1 MCGITGAIEFKRSQ
15 NLDFKEGSDLHN
27 YIRRR
32 GPDYYGVEKT
42 DYADW
47 TVTLAH
53 SRLAIIDLSAV
64 SNQPMMSDDERYS
77 LTYNGEIYNYQ
88 EIRDELI
95 SNGFAFRTKGDTEVL
110 LKAWECWG
118 EACLNKLNGMFV
130 FGLFD
135 KIKGE
140 FYLVRDRFGVKPLI
154 YTFFDGQLLF
164 SSSIASVAKQINQD
178 IDLEY
183 CSSGIRF
190 GFFEGYEDRTPFKNV
205 KYLLPGSLMK
215 CKLEGK
221 LNIETKI
228 WYSLEEQVAKKRKE
242 LELLSPSELIL
253 QGKTLL
259 ENSTKIRLRSDVPLA
274 ISLSGGVDS
283 SSIAAI
289 TSKEVDHLM
298 AFSYGA
304 PDHPKS
310 EGPIINKFAK
320 DKNIN
325 VEYVHHS
332 YTAHEMGNI
341 YDQTMQAQESPFLGL
356 SIIAQHEVYKQVKER
371 NIKVLLGGQGG
382 DEIFAGY
389 RKFFVVALRK
399 AIEKKEILPGLQY
412 FHSLAL
418 MLVFEAK
425 QIKTYWNEKNRYLK
439 TTGKET
445 SFLDCLPEMSLNL
458 FENSSLS
465 NRQISDIQKYSI
477 PSLLRYEDRNSMY
490 FSIESRLPFMDYR
503 LVEFALAL
511 PDLLKIKNGYG
522 KWILREMMKKD
533 VPGYILKNRLKRGF
547 DVTQNWVNDGVGE
560 RIKSNILENKSKAKD
575 FVSDFSRLENSLTIE
590 NLNNGNVLNE
600 AIMLDFLIDP
610 IKKPTLH
617 S

>member
-15 NLDFKEGSDLHN
+15 NLNFEEGSDLHN

-42 DYADW
+42 EYENW
-47 TVTLAH
+47 SVTLAH
-53 SRLAIIDLSAV
+53 SRLAIIDLSGA
-64 SNQPMMSDDERYS
+64 SNQPMISDDERY
-77 LTYNGEIYNYQ
+77 TITFNGEIYNYQ
-88 EIRDELI
+88 EIREELLT
-95 SNGFAFRTKGDTEVL
+95 NGFRFRTTGDTEVL
-110 LKAWECWG
+110 LRSWECWG

-130 FGLFD
+130 FGIFD

-164 SSSIASVAKQINQD
+164 SSSIASVAKQINPE

-215 CKLEGK
+215 CRLDGELK
-221 LNIETKI
+221 IETKT

-242 LELLSPSELIL
+242 LESLSSDELIS
-253 QGKTLL
+253 QGKALL

-289 TSKEVDHLM
+289 TSKEIDHLM

-325 VEYVHHS
+325 VEYIHHS
-332 YTAHEMGNI
+332 YTAQEMGNI
-341 YDQTMQAQESPFLGL
+341 YDQTMEAQESPFLGL

-389 RKFFVVALRK
+389 RKFFVVALKK

-418 MLVFEAK
+418 MLIFETK

-439 TTGKET
+439 TTGKDT
-445 SFLDCLPEMSLNL
+445 SFLDCLPDISLNL
-458 FENSSLS
+458 FENTSLS

-511 PDLLKIKNGYG
+511 PDLLKIKHGYG

-560 RIKSNILENKSKAKD
+560 RIQTNILENKNKVKD
-575 FVSDFSRLENSLTIE
+575 FVSNISRLEDALTIR
-590 NLNNGNVLNE
+590 NLNNSNILNE

-610 IKKPTLH
+610 IKKPTLQ
-617 S
+617 

>member
-32 GPDYYGVEKT
+32 GPDYYAVEKT
-42 DYADW
+42 EYADW
-47 TVTLAH
+47 SVTLAH
-53 SRLAIIDLSAV
+53 SRLAIIDLSGA
-64 SNQPMMSDDERYS
+64 SNQPMISEDERY
-77 LTYNGEIYNYQ
+77 TITFNGEIYNYQ
-88 EIRDELI
+88 EIREELI
-95 SNGFAFRTKGDTEVL
+95 ANGFTFRTKGDTEVL
-110 LKAWECWG
+110 LRAWECWG
-118 EACLNKLNGMFV
+118 EACLHKLNGMFV
-130 FGLFD
+130 FGMFD

-215 CKLEGK
+215 CKLEGELK
-221 LNIETKI
+221 IETKT

-242 LELLSPSELIL
+242 LESLSSDELIS
-253 QGKTLL
+253 QGKALL

-289 TSKEVDHLM
+289 TAKEVDHLM

-310 EGPIINKFAK
+310 EGPVINKFAK

-325 VEYVHHS
+325 VEYIHHS
-332 YTAHEMGNI
+332 YTAQEMGNI
-341 YDQTMQAQESPFLGL
+341 YDQTMEAQESPFLGL

-389 RKFFVVALRK
+389 RKFFVVALKK

-418 MLVFEAK
+418 MLLFETK

-439 TTGKET
+439 TTGKDT
-445 SFLDCLPEMSLNL
+445 AFLDCLPDISLNL
-458 FENSSLS
+458 FENTSLS
-465 NRQISDIQKYSI
+465 DRQISDIQKYSI

-511 PDLLKIKNGYG
+511 PDLLKIKHGYG
-522 KWILREMMKKD
+522 KWILREIMKKD

-560 RIKSNILENKSKAKD
+560 RIKSNILERKDKVKD
-575 FVSDFSRLENSLTIE
+575 FVSDFNQLENSLSIK
-590 NLNNGNVLNE
+590 NLNNSNILNE

-610 IKKPTLH
+610 IKKPTLQ
-617 S
+617 

>member
-15 NLDFKEGSDLHN
+15 NLNFEEGSDLHN

-42 DYADW
+42 EYEGW
-47 TVTLAH
+47 SVTLAH
-53 SRLAIIDLSAV
+53 SRLAIIDLSGA
-64 SNQPMMSDDERYS
+64 SHQPMISHDDRY
-77 LTYNGEIYNYQ
+77 TITFNGEIYNYQ
-88 EIRDELI
+88 EIRKELI
-95 SNGFAFRTKGDTEVL
+95 SNGFIFRTTGDTEVL
-110 LKAWECWG
+110 LRAWECWG
-118 EACLNKLNGMFV
+118 EGCLDKLNGMFV

-164 SSSIASVAKQINQD
+164 SSSIASVAKQINQE

-190 GFFEGYEDRTPFKNV
+190 GFFEGYEDRTPFKSV

-215 CKLEGK
+215 CTLDGELK
-221 LNIETKI
+221 IETKS

-242 LELLSPSELIL
+242 LESLSSDELIS
-253 QGKTLL
+253 QGKALL
-259 ENSTKIRLRSDVPLA
+259 ESSTKIRLRSDVPLA

-289 TSKEVDHLM
+289 TAKEVDHLM

-325 VEYVHHS
+325 VEYIHHS
-332 YTAHEMGNI
+332 YTSDEMGNI
-341 YDQTMQAQESPFLGL
+341 YDQTMEAQESPFLGL
-356 SIIAQHEVYKQVKER
+356 SIIAQHEVYKQVKAR

-399 AIEKKEILPGLQY
+399 AIENKEVLPGLQY

-439 TTGKET
+439 TTGKDT
-445 SFLDCLPEMSLNL
+445 SFLDCLPEISLNL

-465 NRQISDIQKYSI
+465 DRQISDIQKYSI

-511 PDLLKIKNGYG
+511 PDLFKIKNGYG
-522 KWILREMMKKD
+522 KWLLREIMKKD

-575 FVSDFSRLENSLTIE
+575 FVSNLSRLENSLTID
-590 NLNNGNVLNE
+590 NLNNSNVLNE
-600 AIMLDFLIDP
+600 AIMLDFLIYP
-610 IKKPTLH
+610 IKNPTLH

>member
-15 NLDFKEGSDLHN
+15 NLNFEEGSDLHN

-42 DYADW
+42 EYENW
-47 TVTLAH
+47 SVTLAH
-53 SRLAIIDLSAV
+53 SRLAIIDLSGA
-64 SNQPMMSDDERYS
+64 SNQPMISDDERY
-77 LTYNGEIYNYQ
+77 TITFNGEIYNYQ
-88 EIRDELI
+88 EIREELI
-95 SNGFAFRTKGDTEVL
+95 TNGFTFRTTGDTEVL
-110 LKAWECWG
+110 LRSWECWG

-130 FGLFD
+130 FGIFD

-154 YTFFDGQLLF
+154 YTFFNDQLLF
-164 SSSIASVAKQINQD
+164 SSSIASVAKQINPE

-215 CKLEGK
+215 CTLDEKLK
-221 LNIETKI
+221 IETKT

-242 LELLSPSELIL
+242 LESLSSDELIS
-253 QGKTLL
+253 QGKALL

-289 TSKEVDHLM
+289 TSKEIDHLM

-325 VEYVHHS
+325 VEYIHHS
-332 YTAHEMGNI
+332 YTAQEMGNI
-341 YDQTMQAQESPFLGL
+341 YDQTMEAQESPFLGL

-389 RKFFVVALRK
+389 RKFFVVALKK

-418 MLVFEAK
+418 MLIFETK

-439 TTGKET
+439 TTGKDT
-445 SFLDCLPEMSLNL
+445 SFLDCLPEISLNL
-458 FENSSLS
+458 FENTSLS

-511 PDLLKIKNGYG
+511 PDLLKIKHGYG

-560 RIKSNILENKSKAKD
+560 RIQTNILENKNKVKD
-575 FVSDFSRLENSLTIE
+575 FVSNISRLEDALTIR
-590 NLNNGNVLNE
+590 NLNNSNILNE

-610 IKKPTLH
+610 IKKPTLQ
-617 S
+617 

>member
-15 NLDFKEGSDLHN
+15 YLNFEEGSDLHN

-32 GPDYYGVEKT
+32 GPDYYGVEKIE
-42 DYADW
+42 YEGW
-47 TVTLAH
+47 SVTLAH
-53 SRLAIIDLSAV
+53 SRLAIIDLSEA
-64 SNQPMMSDDERYS
+64 SNQPMISHDDRY
-77 LTYNGEIYNYQ
+77 TITFNGEIYNYQ
-88 EIRDELI
+88 EIREELI
-95 SNGFAFRTKGDTEVL
+95 SNGFKFRTTGDTEVL
-110 LKAWECWG
+110 LRAWECWG
-118 EACLNKLNGMFV
+118 EGCLDKLNGMFV

-164 SSSIASVAKQINQD
+164 SSSIASVAKQINQE

-205 KYLLPGSLMK
+205 KYLMPGSLMK
-215 CKLEGK
+215 CTLDGELK
-221 LNIETKI
+221 IETKS

-242 LELLSPSELIL
+242 LESLSSDELIS
-253 QGKTLL
+253 QGKALL
-259 ENSTKIRLRSDVPLA
+259 ESSTKIRLRSDVPLA

-289 TSKEVDHLM
+289 TAKEVNHLM

-310 EGPIINKFAK
+310 EGPTINKFAK

-325 VEYVHHS
+325 VEYIHHS
-332 YTAHEMGNI
+332 YTAQEMGNI
-341 YDQTMQAQESPFLGL
+341 YDQTMEAQESPFLGL

-389 RKFFVVALRK
+389 RKFFVVALKK

-418 MLVFEAK
+418 MLIFETK

-439 TTGKET
+439 TTGKDT
-445 SFLDCLPEMSLNL
+445 SFLDCLPNISLNL
-458 FENSSLS
+458 FENTSLS

-511 PDLLKIKNGYG
+511 PDLLKIKYGYG

-560 RIKSNILENKSKAKD
+560 RIQSNILENKNKVKD
-575 FVSDFSRLENSLTIE
+575 FVSDISRLEDSLTIK
-590 NLNNGNVLNE
+590 NLNNSNILNE

-610 IKKPTLH
+610 IKKPTLQ
-617 S
+617 

>member
-42 DYADW
+42 EYADW
-47 TVTLAH
+47 SVTLAH
-53 SRLAIIDLSAV
+53 SRLAIIDLSVA
-64 SNQPMMSDDERYS
+64 SNQPMISDDERYS

-88 EIRDELI
+88 EIREELI
-95 SNGFAFRTKGDTEVL
+95 SNGFSFRTKGDTEVL

-154 YTFFDGQLLF
+154 YTFFEGQLLF

-215 CKLEGK
+215 CTLEGELK
-221 LNIETKI
+221 IETKT

-242 LELLSPSELIL
+242 LESLSPSELIL
-253 QGKTLL
+253 QGKALL

-325 VEYVHHS
+325 VEYIHHS

-439 TTGKET
+439 STGKDT
-445 SFLDCLPEMSLNL
+445 SFLDCLPEITLNL

-575 FVSDFSRLENSLTIE
+575 FVSDFSRLENNLTIE
-590 NLNNGNVLNE
+590 NLNNSNVLNE

-617 S
+617 

>member
-15 NLDFKEGSDLHN
+15 YLNFEEGSDLYN

-32 GPDYYGVEKT
+32 GPDYYGVEKIE
-42 DYADW
+42 YEGW
-47 TVTLAH
+47 SVTLAH
-53 SRLAIIDLSAV
+53 SRLAIIDLSEA
-64 SNQPMMSDDERYS
+64 SNQPMISHDDRY
-77 LTYNGEIYNYQ
+77 TITFNGEIYNYQ
-88 EIRDELI
+88 EIREELI
-95 SNGFAFRTKGDTEVL
+95 SNGFKFRTTGDTEVL
-110 LKAWECWG
+110 LRAWECWG
-118 EACLNKLNGMFV
+118 EGCLDKLNGMFV

-164 SSSIASVAKQINQD
+164 SSSIASVAKQIKQE

-205 KYLLPGSLMK
+205 KYLMPGSLMK
-215 CKLEGK
+215 CTLDGELK
-221 LNIETKI
+221 IETKS

-242 LELLSPSELIL
+242 LESLSSDELIS
-253 QGKTLL
+253 QGKALL
-259 ENSTKIRLRSDVPLA
+259 ESSTKIRLRSDVPLA

-289 TSKEVDHLM
+289 TAKEVNHLM

-310 EGPIINKFAK
+310 EGPTINKFAK

-325 VEYVHHS
+325 VEYIHHS
-332 YTAHEMGNI
+332 YTAQEMGNI
-341 YDQTMQAQESPFLGL
+341 YDQTMEAQESPFLGL

-389 RKFFVVALRK
+389 RKFFVVALKK

-418 MLVFEAK
+418 MLIFETK

-439 TTGKET
+439 TTGKDT
-445 SFLDCLPEMSLNL
+445 SFLDCLPNISLNL
-458 FENSSLS
+458 FENTSLS

-511 PDLLKIKNGYG
+511 PDLLKIKYGYG

-560 RIKSNILENKSKAKD
+560 RIQSNILENKNKVKD
-575 FVSDFSRLENSLTIE
+575 FVSDISRLEDSLTIK
-590 NLNNGNVLNE
+590 NLNNSNILNE

-610 IKKPTLH
+610 IKKPTLQ
-617 S
+617 

>member
-53 SRLAIIDLSAV
+53 SRLAIIDLSVA

-88 EIRDELI
+88 EIREELI
-95 SNGFAFRTKGDTEVL
+95 SNGFVFRTKGDTEVL

-215 CKLEGK
+215 CKLDGK

-332 YTAHEMGNI
+332 YTANEMGNI

-445 SFLDCLPEMSLNL
+445 SFLDCLPEISLNL

-590 NLNNGNVLNE
+590 NLNNSNVLNE

>member
-15 NLDFKEGSDLHN
+15 NLNFEEGSDLHN

-42 DYADW
+42 EYEGW
-47 TVTLAH
+47 SVTLAH
-53 SRLAIIDLSAV
+53 SRLAIIDLSGA
-64 SNQPMMSDDERYS
+64 SNQPMISHDDRY
-77 LTYNGEIYNYQ
+77 TITFNGEIYNYQ
-88 EIRDELI
+88 EIREELI
-95 SNGFAFRTKGDTEVL
+95 SNGFTFRTTGDTEVL
-110 LKAWECWG
+110 LRAWEYWG
-118 EACLNKLNGMFV
+118 EGCLDRLNGMFV

-164 SSSIASVAKQINQD
+164 SSSIASVAKQINTE

-215 CKLEGK
+215 CKLDGELK
-221 LNIETKI
+221 IETKR
-228 WYSLEEQVAKKRKE
+228 WYSLEEEVAKKRKE
-242 LELLSPSELIL
+242 LESLSSDELIS
-253 QGKTLL
+253 QGKALL
-259 ENSTKIRLRSDVPLA
+259 ESSTKIRLRSDVPLA

-289 TSKEVDHLM
+289 TAKEVDHLM

-310 EGPIINKFAK
+310 EGPVINKFAK

-325 VEYVHHS
+325 VEYIHHS
-332 YTAHEMGNI
+332 YTAQEMGNI
-341 YDQTMQAQESPFLGL
+341 YDQTMEAQESPFLGL

-389 RKFFVVALRK
+389 RKFFVVALKK

-418 MLVFEAK
+418 MLLFETK

-439 TTGKET
+439 TTGKDT
-445 SFLDCLPEMSLNL
+445 SFLDCLPEISLNL
-458 FENSSLS
+458 FENTSLS
-465 NRQISDIQKYSI
+465 DRQISDIQKYSI

-511 PDLLKIKNGYG
+511 PDLLKIKHGYG

-547 DVTQNWVNDGVGE
+547 DVTQNWVNAGVGE
-560 RIKSNILENKSKAKD
+560 RIQSNILVNKNKVKD
-575 FVSDFSRLENSLTIE
+575 FVSDISRLEDALTIK
-590 NLNNGNVLNE
+590 NLNNSNILNE

-610 IKKPTLH
+610 IKKPTLQ
-617 S
+617 

>member
-15 NLDFKEGSDLHN
+15 NLNFEEGSDLHN

-42 DYADW
+42 EYEGW
-47 TVTLAH
+47 SVTLAH
-53 SRLAIIDLSAV
+53 SRLAIIDLSGA
-64 SNQPMMSDDERYS
+64 SNQPMISHDDRY
-77 LTYNGEIYNYQ
+77 TITFNGEIYNYQ
-88 EIRDELI
+88 EIREELI
-95 SNGFAFRTKGDTEVL
+95 SNGFIFRTTGDTEVL
-110 LKAWECWG
+110 LRAWECWG
-118 EACLNKLNGMFV
+118 EGCLDKLNGMFV

-164 SSSIASVAKQINQD
+164 SSSIASVAKQINQE

-215 CKLEGK
+215 CTLDGELK
-221 LNIETKI
+221 IETKS

-242 LELLSPSELIL
+242 LESLSSDELIS
-253 QGKTLL
+253 QGKALL
-259 ENSTKIRLRSDVPLA
+259 ESSTKIRLRSDVPLA

-289 TSKEVDHLM
+289 TAKEVDHLM

-310 EGPIINKFAK
+310 EGPVINKFAK

-325 VEYVHHS
+325 VEYIHHS
-332 YTAHEMGNI
+332 YNAQEMGNI
-341 YDQTMQAQESPFLGL
+341 YDQTMEAQESPFLGL

-389 RKFFVVALRK
+389 RKFFVVALKK

-418 MLVFEAK
+418 MLIFEIK

-439 TTGKET
+439 TTGKDT
-445 SFLDCLPEMSLNL
+445 SFLDCLPNISLNL
-458 FENSSLS
+458 FENTSLS

-511 PDLLKIKNGYG
+511 PDLLKIKHGYG

-560 RIKSNILENKSKAKD
+560 RIQSNILENKNKVKD
-575 FVSDFSRLENSLTIE
+575 FVSDISRLEDALTIK
-590 NLNNGNVLNE
+590 NLNNSNILNE

-610 IKKPTLH
+610 IKKPTLQ
-617 S
+617 

>member
-15 NLDFKEGSDLHN
+15 NLNFEEGSDLHN

-42 DYADW
+42 EYEKW
-47 TVTLAH
+47 SVTLAH
-53 SRLAIIDLSAV
+53 SRLAIIDLSGA
-64 SNQPMMSDDERYS
+64 SNQPMISHDDRY
-77 LTYNGEIYNYQ
+77 TITFNGEIYNYQ
-88 EIRDELI
+88 EIREELI
-95 SNGFAFRTKGDTEVL
+95 SNGFTFRTTGDTEVL
-110 LKAWECWG
+110 LRAWECWG
-118 EACLNKLNGMFV
+118 EGCLDKLNGMFV

-164 SSSIASVAKQINQD
+164 SSSIASVAKQVNQE

-215 CKLEGK
+215 CTLDGELK
-221 LNIETKI
+221 IETKS

-242 LELLSPSELIL
+242 LESLSSDELIS
-253 QGKTLL
+253 QGKALL
-259 ENSTKIRLRSDVPLA
+259 ESSTKIRLRSDVPLA

-289 TSKEVDHLM
+289 TAKEVDHLM

-325 VEYVHHS
+325 VEYIHHS
-332 YTAHEMGNI
+332 YTAQEMGNI
-341 YDQTMQAQESPFLGL
+341 YDQTMEAQESPFLGL

-389 RKFFVVALRK
+389 RKFFVVALKK

-418 MLVFEAK
+418 MLIFETK

-439 TTGKET
+439 TTGKDT
-445 SFLDCLPEMSLNL
+445 SFLDCLPNISLNL
-458 FENSSLS
+458 FENTSLS

-511 PDLLKIKNGYG
+511 PDLLKIKHGYG

-560 RIKSNILENKSKAKD
+560 RIQSNILENKNKVKD
-575 FVSDFSRLENSLTIE
+575 FVSDISRLEDSLTIK
-590 NLNNGNVLNE
+590 NLNNSNILNE

-610 IKKPTLH
+610 IKKPTLQ
-617 S
+617 

>member
-15 NLDFKEGSDLHN
+15 NLNFEEGSDLHN

-42 DYADW
+42 EYEGW
-47 TVTLAH
+47 SVTLAH
-53 SRLAIIDLSAV
+53 SRLAIIDLSGA
-64 SNQPMMSDDERYS
+64 SNQPMISHDDRY
-77 LTYNGEIYNYQ
+77 TITFNGEIYNYQ
-88 EIRDELI
+88 EIREELI
-95 SNGFAFRTKGDTEVL
+95 SNGFIFRTTGDTEVL
-110 LKAWECWG
+110 LRAWECWG
-118 EACLNKLNGMFV
+118 EGCLDKLNGMFV

-164 SSSIASVAKQINQD
+164 SSSIASVAKQINQE

-215 CKLEGK
+215 CTLDGELK
-221 LNIETKI
+221 IETKS

-242 LELLSPSELIL
+242 LESLSSDELIS
-253 QGKTLL
+253 QGKALL
-259 ENSTKIRLRSDVPLA
+259 ESSTKIRLRSDVPLA

-289 TSKEVDHLM
+289 TAKEVDHLM

-310 EGPIINKFAK
+310 EGPVINKFAK

-325 VEYVHHS
+325 VEYIHHS
-332 YTAHEMGNI
+332 YNAQEMGNI
-341 YDQTMQAQESPFLGL
+341 YDQTMEAQESPFLGL

-389 RKFFVVALRK
+389 RKFFVVALKK

-418 MLVFEAK
+418 MLIFETK

-439 TTGKET
+439 TTGKDT
-445 SFLDCLPEMSLNL
+445 SFLDCLPNISLNL
-458 FENSSLS
+458 FENTSLS

-511 PDLLKIKNGYG
+511 PDLLKIKHGYG

-560 RIKSNILENKSKAKD
+560 RIQSNILENKNKVKD
-575 FVSDFSRLENSLTIE
+575 FVSDISRLEDALTIK
-590 NLNNGNVLNE
+590 NLNNSNILNE

-610 IKKPTLH
+610 IKKPTLQ
-617 S
+617 

>member
-32 GPDYYGVEKT
+32 GPDYYGVEKAEYT
-42 DYADW
+42 EW
-47 TVTLAH
+47 LVTLAH
-53 SRLAIIDLSAV
+53 SRLAIIDLSVA
-64 SNQPMMSDDERYS
+64 SNQPMISDDERYM
-77 LTYNGEIYNYQ
+77 LTFNGEIYNYQ
-88 EIRDELI
+88 EIREELI
-95 SNGFAFRTKGDTEVL
+95 ANGFVFRTKGDTEVL

-130 FGLFD
+130 FGIFD

-140 FYLVRDRFGVKPLI
+140 LYLVRDRFGVKPLI

-164 SSSIASVAKQINQD
+164 SSSISSVAKQINQD

-190 GFFEGYEDRTPFKNV
+190 GFFEGYQDRTPFKNV

-215 CKLEGK
+215 CKLDGDLK
-221 LNIETKI
+221 IETKT
-228 WYSLEEQVAKKRKE
+228 WYSLEDQVAKKRKE
-242 LELLSPSELIL
+242 LESLSQSELIS
-253 QGKTLL
+253 QGKALL

-289 TSKEVDHLM
+289 ASKEVDNLM

-310 EGPIINKFAK
+310 EGPVINKFAK
-320 DKNIN
+320 DKNIS
-325 VEYVHHS
+325 VEYIHHS
-332 YTAHEMGNI
+332 YTAQEMGNI
-341 YDQTMQAQESPFLGL
+341 YDQTMEAQESPFLGL
-356 SIIAQHEVYKQVKER
+356 SIIAQHEVYKKVKES

-389 RKFFVVALRK
+389 RKFFVVALKK
-399 AIEKKEILPGLQY
+399 AMEKKEILPGLQY

-418 MLVFEAK
+418 MLLFEVK

-439 TTGKET
+439 TTGKDT
-445 SFLDCLPEMSLNL
+445 SFLDCLPEISLNL

-533 VPGYILKNRLKRGF
+533 VPAYILKNRLKRGF

-560 RIKSNILENKSKAKD
+560 RIKSNILDNKDKVKD
-575 FVSDFSRLENSLTIE
+575 FVSDFARLENSMTIE
-590 NLNNGNVLNE
+590 SLNNSNILNE

-610 IKKPTLH
+610 IKKPTLQ
-617 S
+617 

>member
-15 NLDFKEGSDLHN
+15 YLNFEEGSDLHN

-32 GPDYYGVEKT
+32 GPDYYGVEKIE
-42 DYADW
+42 YEGW
-47 TVTLAH
+47 SVTLAH
-53 SRLAIIDLSAV
+53 SRLAIIDLSEA
-64 SNQPMMSDDERYS
+64 SNQPMISHDDRY
-77 LTYNGEIYNYQ
+77 TITFNGEIYNYQ
-88 EIRDELI
+88 EIREELI
-95 SNGFAFRTKGDTEVL
+95 SNGFKFRTTGDTEVL
-110 LKAWECWG
+110 LRAWECWG
-118 EACLNKLNGMFV
+118 EGCLDKLNGMFV

-164 SSSIASVAKQINQD
+164 SSSIASVAKQINQE

-205 KYLLPGSLMK
+205 KYLMPGSLMK
-215 CKLEGK
+215 CTLDGELK
-221 LNIETKI
+221 IETKS

-242 LELLSPSELIL
+242 LESLSSDELIS
-253 QGKTLL
+253 QGKALL
-259 ENSTKIRLRSDVPLA
+259 ESSTKIRLRSDVPLA

-289 TSKEVDHLM
+289 TAKEVNHLM

-310 EGPIINKFAK
+310 EGPTINKFAK

-325 VEYVHHS
+325 VEYIHHS
-332 YTAHEMGNI
+332 YTAQEMGNI
-341 YDQTMQAQESPFLGL
+341 YDQTMEAQESPFLGL

-389 RKFFVVALRK
+389 RKFFVVALKK

-418 MLVFEAK
+418 MLIFETK

-439 TTGKET
+439 TTGKDT
-445 SFLDCLPEMSLNL
+445 SFLDCLPNISLNL
-458 FENSSLS
+458 FENTSLS
-465 NRQISDIQKYSI
+465 KRQISDIQKYSI

-511 PDLLKIKNGYG
+511 PDLLKIKYGYG

-560 RIKSNILENKSKAKD
+560 RIQSNILENKNKVKD
-575 FVSDFSRLENSLTIE
+575 FVSDISRLEDSLTIK
-590 NLNNGNVLNE
+590 NLNNSNILNE

-610 IKKPTLH
+610 IKKPTLQ
-617 S
+617 

>member
-15 NLDFKEGSDLHN
+15 NLNFKEGSDLHN

-42 DYADW
+42 EYENW
-47 TVTLAH
+47 SVTLAH
-53 SRLAIIDLSAV
+53 SRLAIIDLSGA
-64 SNQPMMSDDERYS
+64 SNQPMISDDERYII
-77 LTYNGEIYNYQ
+77 TFNGEIYNYR
-88 EIRDELI
+88 EVREELI
-95 SNGFAFRTKGDTEVL
+95 TNGFTFRTTGDTEVL
-110 LKAWECWG
+110 LRSWECWG
-118 EACLNKLNGMFV
+118 ETCLNKLNGMFV
-130 FGLFD
+130 FGIFD

-164 SSSIASVAKQINQD
+164 SSSIASVAKQINQE

-215 CKLEGK
+215 CTLDEKLK
-221 LNIETKI
+221 IETKT
-228 WYSLEEQVAKKRKE
+228 WYSLEEQVSKKRKE
-242 LELLSPSELIL
+242 LESLSSDELIS
-253 QGKTLL
+253 QGKALL

-310 EGPIINKFAK
+310 EGPTINKFAK

-325 VEYVHHS
+325 VEYIHYS
-332 YTAHEMGNI
+332 YTAQEMGNI
-341 YDQTMQAQESPFLGL
+341 YDQTMEAQESPFLGL

-389 RKFFVVALRK
+389 RKFFVVALKK

-418 MLVFEAK
+418 MLLFETK
-425 QIKTYWNEKNRYLK
+425 QIKTYWNEKSRYLK
-439 TTGKET
+439 TTGKDIV
-445 SFLDCLPEMSLNL
+445 FLDCLPEISLNL
-458 FENSSLS
+458 FENTSLS

-511 PDLLKIKNGYG
+511 PDLLKIKHGYG

-560 RIKSNILENKSKAKD
+560 RIKTNILENKSKAKD

-590 NLNNGNVLNE
+590 NLNNSNILNE

-610 IKKPTLH
+610 IKKTAPH
-617 S
+617 

>member
-1 MCGITGAIEFKRSQ
+1 MCGITGAVEFKRSQ
-15 NLDFKEGSDLHN
+15 NLNFEEGSDLHN

-42 DYADW
+42 EYENW
-47 TVTLAH
+47 SVTLAH
-53 SRLAIIDLSAV
+53 SRLAIIDLSGA
-64 SNQPMMSDDERYS
+64 SNQPMISDDERY
-77 LTYNGEIYNYQ
+77 TITFNGEIYNYQ
-88 EIRDELI
+88 EIREELI
-95 SNGFAFRTKGDTEVL
+95 SDGFIFRTTGDTEVL
-110 LKAWECWG
+110 LRSWECWG

-130 FGLFD
+130 FGIFD

-164 SSSIASVAKQINQD
+164 SSSIASVAKQINPE

-215 CKLEGK
+215 CTLDGELK
-221 LNIETKI
+221 IETKS

-242 LELLSPSELIL
+242 LESLSSDELIS
-253 QGKTLL
+253 QGKALL
-259 ENSTKIRLRSDVPLA
+259 ESSTKIRLRSDVPLA

-289 TSKEVDHLM
+289 TAKKVDHLM

-325 VEYVHHS
+325 VEYIHHS
-332 YTAHEMGNI
+332 YTPDEMGNI
-341 YDQTMQAQESPFLGL
+341 YDQTMEAQESPFLGL

-389 RKFFVVALRK
+389 RKFFVVALKK

-418 MLVFEAK
+418 MLIFETK

-439 TTGKET
+439 TTGKDT
-445 SFLDCLPEMSLNL
+445 SFLDCLPNISLNL
-458 FENSSLS
+458 FENTSLS

-511 PDLLKIKNGYG
+511 PDLFKIKNGYG
-522 KWILREMMKKD
+522 KWLLREIMKKD

-575 FVSDFSRLENSLTIE
+575 FVSNLSRLENSLTID
-590 NLNNGNVLNE
+590 NLNNSNVLNE

-610 IKKPTLH
+610 IKNPTLH

>member
-32 GPDYYGVEKT
+32 GPDYYGVEKAE
-42 DYADW
+42 YADW
-47 TVTLAH
+47 SVTLAH
-53 SRLAIIDLSAV
+53 SRLAIIDLSVA
-64 SNQPMMSDDERYS
+64 SNQPMISDDERYS

-88 EIRDELI
+88 EIREELI
-95 SNGFAFRTKGDTEVL
+95 SNGFVFRTKGDTEVL
-110 LKAWECWG
+110 LRAWECWG

-164 SSSIASVAKQINQD
+164 SSSIASVAKQTNQD

-215 CKLEGK
+215 CKLEGELK
-221 LNIETKI
+221 TETKI

-242 LELLSPSELIL
+242 LELLSSEELIS
-253 QGKTLL
+253 QGKALL
-259 ENSTKIRLRSDVPLA
+259 GNSTKIRLRSDVPLA

-289 TSKEVDHLM
+289 ASKEVDHLM

-310 EGPIINKFAK
+310 EGPVINKFAK

-325 VEYVHHS
+325 VEYIHHS
-332 YTAHEMGNI
+332 YTEQEMGNI
-341 YDQTMQAQESPFLGL
+341 YDQTMEAQESPFLGL
-356 SIIAQHEVYKQVKER
+356 SIIAQHEVYKQVKAR

-389 RKFFVVALRK
+389 RKFFIVALRK
-399 AIEKKEILPGLQY
+399 AIENKEVLSGLQY

-439 TTGKET
+439 TTGKDT
-445 SFLDCLPEMSLNL
+445 SFLDCLPEISLNL

-503 LVEFALAL
+503 LLEFALAL

-575 FVSDFSRLENSLTIE
+575 FVSDFSRLENNLAIE
-590 NLNNGNVLNE
+590 NLNNSNILNE

-617 S
+617 

>member
-15 NLDFKEGSDLHN
+15 NLNFEEGSDLHN

-42 DYADW
+42 EYEGW
-47 TVTLAH
+47 SVTLAH
-53 SRLAIIDLSAV
+53 SRLAIIDLSGA
-64 SNQPMMSDDERYS
+64 SNQPMISHDDRY
-77 LTYNGEIYNYQ
+77 TITFNGEIYNYQ
-88 EIRDELI
+88 EIREELI
-95 SNGFAFRTKGDTEVL
+95 SNGFTFRTTGDTEVL
-110 LKAWECWG
+110 LRAWECWG
-118 EACLNKLNGMFV
+118 EGCLDRLNGMFV

-164 SSSIASVAKQINQD
+164 SSSIASVAKQINQE

-215 CKLEGK
+215 CTLDGELK
-221 LNIETKI
+221 IEIKS

-242 LELLSPSELIL
+242 LESLSSDELIS
-253 QGKTLL
+253 QGKALL
-259 ENSTKIRLRSDVPLA
+259 ESSTKIRLRSDVPLA

-289 TSKEVDHLM
+289 TAKEVDHLM

-325 VEYVHHS
+325 VEYIHHS
-332 YTAHEMGNI
+332 YTPDEMGNI
-341 YDQTMQAQESPFLGL
+341 YDQTMEAQESPFLGL

-389 RKFFVVALRK
+389 RKFFLVALKK

-418 MLVFEAK
+418 MLIFETK

-439 TTGKET
+439 TTGKDT
-445 SFLDCLPEMSLNL
+445 SFLDCLPNISLNL
-458 FENSSLS
+458 FENTSLS

-511 PDLLKIKNGYG
+511 PDLLKIKHGYG

-560 RIKSNILENKSKAKD
+560 RIQSNILENKNKVKD
-575 FVSDFSRLENSLTIE
+575 FVSDISRLEDALTIK
-590 NLNNGNVLNE
+590 NLNNSNILNE

-610 IKKPTLH
+610 IKKPTLQ
-617 S
+617 

>member
-15 NLDFKEGSDLHN
+15 NFDFNEGSDLHN

-32 GPDYYGVEKT
+32 GPDYYAVEKT
-42 DYADW
+42 EYADW
-47 TVTLAH
+47 SVTLAH
-53 SRLAIIDLSAV
+53 SRLAIIDLSGA
-64 SNQPMMSDDERYS
+64 SNQPMISEDERY
-77 LTYNGEIYNYQ
+77 TITFNGEIYNYQ
-88 EIRDELI
+88 EIREELI
-95 SNGFAFRTKGDTEVL
+95 ANGFTFRTKGDTEVL
-110 LKAWECWG
+110 LRAWECWG
-118 EACLNKLNGMFV
+118 EECLNKLNGMFV
-130 FGLFD
+130 FGMFD

-215 CKLEGK
+215 CKLEGELK
-221 LNIETKI
+221 IEIKT

-242 LELLSPSELIL
+242 LEALSSDELIF
-253 QGKTLL
+253 QGKALL
-259 ENSTKIRLRSDVPLA
+259 ENSIKIRLRSDVPLA

-289 TSKEVDHLM
+289 TAKEVDHLM

-325 VEYVHHS
+325 VEYIHHS
-332 YTAHEMGNI
+332 YNAQEMGNI
-341 YDQTMQAQESPFLGL
+341 YDQTMEAQESPFLGL

-389 RKFFVVALRK
+389 RKFFVVALKK

-412 FHSLAL
+412 FHSLVL
-418 MLVFEAK
+418 MLLFETQ

-439 TTGKET
+439 TTGKDT
-445 SFLDCLPEMSLNL
+445 VFLDCLPEISLNL

-465 NRQISDIQKYSI
+465 DRQISDIQKYSI

-511 PDLLKIKNGYG
+511 PDWLKIKHGYG

-560 RIKSNILENKSKAKD
+560 RIKSNILERKDKVKD
-575 FVSDFSRLENSLTIE
+575 FVSDFNQLENSLSIK
-590 NLNNGNVLNE
+590 NLNNSNILNE

-610 IKKPTLH
+610 IKKPTLQ
-617 S
+617 

>member
-15 NLDFKEGSDLHN
+15 NLNFKEGSDLHN

-42 DYADW
+42 EYENW
-47 TVTLAH
+47 SVTLAH
-53 SRLAIIDLSAV
+53 SRLAIIDLSGA
-64 SNQPMMSDDERYS
+64 SNQPMISDDERYII
-77 LTYNGEIYNYQ
+77 TFNGEIYNYQ
-88 EIRDELI
+88 EVREELI
-95 SNGFAFRTKGDTEVL
+95 TNGFTFRTTGDTEVL
-110 LKAWECWG
+110 LRSWECWG
-118 EACLNKLNGMFV
+118 ETCLNKLNGMFV
-130 FGLFD
+130 FGIFD

-164 SSSIASVAKQINQD
+164 SSSITSVAKQINQE

-215 CKLEGK
+215 CTLDEKLK
-221 LNIETKI
+221 IETKT
-228 WYSLEEQVAKKRKE
+228 WYSLEEQVSKKRKE
-242 LELLSPSELIL
+242 LGSLSSDELIS
-253 QGKTLL
+253 QGKALL

-310 EGPIINKFAK
+310 EGPTINKFAK

-325 VEYVHHS
+325 VEYIHYS
-332 YTAHEMGNI
+332 YTAQEMGNI
-341 YDQTMQAQESPFLGL
+341 YDQTMEAQESPFLGL

-389 RKFFVVALRK
+389 RKFFVVALKK

-418 MLVFEAK
+418 MLLFETK
-425 QIKTYWNEKNRYLK
+425 QIKTYWNEKSRYLK
-439 TTGKET
+439 TTGKDIV
-445 SFLDCLPEMSLNL
+445 FLDCLPEISLNL
-458 FENSSLS
+458 FENTSLS

-511 PDLLKIKNGYG
+511 PDLLKIKHGYG

-560 RIKSNILENKSKAKD
+560 RIKTNILENKSKAKD

-590 NLNNGNVLNE
+590 NLNNSNILNE

-610 IKKPTLH
+610 IKKTALH
-617 S
+617 

>member
-15 NLDFKEGSDLHN
+15 YLNFEEGSDLHN

-32 GPDYYGVEKT
+32 GPDYYGVEKIE
-42 DYADW
+42 YEGW
-47 TVTLAH
+47 SVTLAH
-53 SRLAIIDLSAV
+53 SRLAIIDLSEA
-64 SNQPMMSDDERYS
+64 SNQPMISHDDRY
-77 LTYNGEIYNYQ
+77 TITFNGEIYNYQ
-88 EIRDELI
+88 EIREELI
-95 SNGFAFRTKGDTEVL
+95 SNGFKFRTTGDTEVL
-110 LKAWECWG
+110 LRAWECWG
-118 EACLNKLNGMFV
+118 EGCLDKLNGMFV

-164 SSSIASVAKQINQD
+164 SSSIASVAKQIKQE

-205 KYLLPGSLMK
+205 KYLMPGSLMK
-215 CKLEGK
+215 CTLDGELK
-221 LNIETKI
+221 IETKS

-242 LELLSPSELIL
+242 LESLSSDELIS
-253 QGKTLL
+253 QGKALL
-259 ENSTKIRLRSDVPLA
+259 ESSTKIRLRSDVPLA

-289 TSKEVDHLM
+289 TAKEVNHLM

-310 EGPIINKFAK
+310 EGPTINKFAK

-325 VEYVHHS
+325 VEYIHHS
-332 YTAHEMGNI
+332 YTAQEMGNI
-341 YDQTMQAQESPFLGL
+341 YDQTMEAQESPFLGL

-389 RKFFVVALRK
+389 RKFFVVALKK

-418 MLVFEAK
+418 MLIFETK

-439 TTGKET
+439 TTGKDT
-445 SFLDCLPEMSLNL
+445 SFLDCLPNISLNL
-458 FENSSLS
+458 FENTSLS

-511 PDLLKIKNGYG
+511 PDLLKIKYGYG

-560 RIKSNILENKSKAKD
+560 RIQSNILENKNKVKD
-575 FVSDFSRLENSLTIE
+575 FVSDISRLEDSLTIK
-590 NLNNGNVLNE
+590 NLNNSNILNE

-610 IKKPTLH
+610 IKKPTLQ
-617 S
+617 

>member
-15 NLDFKEGSDLHN
+15 NLNFEEGSDLHN

-42 DYADW
+42 EYEGW
-47 TVTLAH
+47 SVTLAH
-53 SRLAIIDLSAV
+53 SRLAIIDLSGA
-64 SNQPMMSDDERYS
+64 SNQPMISHDDRY
-77 LTYNGEIYNYQ
+77 TITFNGEIYNYQ
-88 EIRDELI
+88 EIREELI
-95 SNGFAFRTKGDTEVL
+95 SNGFTFRTTGDTEVL
-110 LKAWECWG
+110 LRAWECWG
-118 EACLNKLNGMFV
+118 EGCLDRLNGMFV

-164 SSSIASVAKQINQD
+164 SSSIASVAKQINQE

-215 CKLEGK
+215 CTLDGELK
-221 LNIETKI
+221 IEIKS

-242 LELLSPSELIL
+242 LESLSSDELIS
-253 QGKTLL
+253 QGKALL
-259 ENSTKIRLRSDVPLA
+259 ESSTKIRLRSDVPLA

-289 TSKEVDHLM
+289 TAKEVDHLM

-325 VEYVHHS
+325 VEYIHHS
-332 YTAHEMGNI
+332 YTPDEMGNI
-341 YDQTMQAQESPFLGL
+341 YDQTMEAQESPFLGL

-389 RKFFVVALRK
+389 RKFFLVALKK

-418 MLVFEAK
+418 MLIFETK

-439 TTGKET
+439 TTGKDT
-445 SFLDCLPEMSLNL
+445 SFLDCLPNISLNL
-458 FENSSLS
+458 FENTSLS
-465 NRQISDIQKYSI
+465 NRQISDIEKYSI

-511 PDLLKIKNGYG
+511 PDLLKIKHGYG

-560 RIKSNILENKSKAKD
+560 RIQSNILENKNKVKD
-575 FVSDFSRLENSLTIE
+575 FVSDISRLEDALTIK
-590 NLNNGNVLNE
+590 NLNNSNILNE

-610 IKKPTLH
+610 IKKPTLQ
-617 S
+617 

>member
-15 NLDFKEGSDLHN
+15 NLNFEEGSDLHN

-42 DYADW
+42 EYENW
-47 TVTLAH
+47 SVTLAH
-53 SRLAIIDLSAV
+53 SRLAIIDLSGA
-64 SNQPMMSDDERYS
+64 SNQPMISDDARY
-77 LTYNGEIYNYQ
+77 TITFNGEIYNYQ
-88 EIRDELI
+88 EIREELI
-95 SNGFAFRTKGDTEVL
+95 TNGFTFRTTGDTEVL
-110 LKAWECWG
+110 LRSWECWG

-130 FGLFD
+130 FGIFD

-164 SSSIASVAKQINQD
+164 SSSIASVAKQINSE

-215 CKLEGK
+215 CRLDGELK
-221 LNIETKI
+221 IETKT

-242 LELLSPSELIL
+242 LESLSSDELIS
-253 QGKTLL
+253 QGKALL

-289 TSKEVDHLM
+289 TSKEIDHLM

-325 VEYVHHS
+325 VEYIHHS
-332 YTAHEMGNI
+332 YTAQEMGNI
-341 YDQTMQAQESPFLGL
+341 YDQTMEAQESPFLGL

-389 RKFFVVALRK
+389 RKFFVVALKK

-418 MLVFEAK
+418 MLIFETK

-439 TTGKET
+439 TTGKDT
-445 SFLDCLPEMSLNL
+445 SFLDCLPDISLNL
-458 FENSSLS
+458 FENTSLS

-511 PDLLKIKNGYG
+511 PDLLKIKHGYG

-560 RIKSNILENKSKAKD
+560 RIQTNILENKNKVKD
-575 FVSDFSRLENSLTIE
+575 FVSNISRLEDALTIR
-590 NLNNGNVLNE
+590 NLNNSNILNE

-610 IKKPTLH
+610 IKKPTLQ
-617 S
+617 

>member
-15 NLDFKEGSDLHN
+15 NLNFEEGSDLHN

-42 DYADW
+42 EYEGW
-47 TVTLAH
+47 SVTLAH
-53 SRLAIIDLSAV
+53 SRLAIIDLSGA
-64 SNQPMMSDDERYS
+64 SNQPMISHDDRY
-77 LTYNGEIYNYQ
+77 TITFNGEIYNYQ
-88 EIRDELI
+88 EIREELI
-95 SNGFAFRTKGDTEVL
+95 SNGFTFRTTGDTEVL
-110 LKAWECWG
+110 LRAWECWG
-118 EACLNKLNGMFV
+118 EGCLDRLNGMFV

-164 SSSIASVAKQINQD
+164 SSSIASVAKQINQE

-215 CKLEGK
+215 CMLDGELK
-221 LNIETKI
+221 IEIKS

-242 LELLSPSELIL
+242 LESLSSDELIS
-253 QGKTLL
+253 QGKALL
-259 ENSTKIRLRSDVPLA
+259 ESSTKIRLRSDVPLA

-289 TSKEVDHLM
+289 TAKEVDHLM

-325 VEYVHHS
+325 VEYIHHS
-332 YTAHEMGNI
+332 YTPDEMGNI
-341 YDQTMQAQESPFLGL
+341 YDQTMEAQESPFLGL

-389 RKFFVVALRK
+389 RKFFLVALKK

-418 MLVFEAK
+418 MLIFETK

-439 TTGKET
+439 TTGKDT
-445 SFLDCLPEMSLNL
+445 SFLDCLPNISLNL
-458 FENSSLS
+458 FENTSLS

-511 PDLLKIKNGYG
+511 PDLLKIKHGYG

-560 RIKSNILENKSKAKD
+560 RIQSNILENKNKVKD
-575 FVSDFSRLENSLTIE
+575 FVSDISRLEDALTIK
-590 NLNNGNVLNE
+590 NLNNSNILNE

-610 IKKPTLH
+610 IKKPTLQ
-617 S
+617 

>member
-15 NLDFKEGSDLHN
+15 NLNFEEGSDLHN

-42 DYADW
+42 EYEGW
-47 TVTLAH
+47 SVTLAH
-53 SRLAIIDLSAV
+53 SRLAIIDLSGA
-64 SNQPMMSDDERYS
+64 SNQPMISHDDRY
-77 LTYNGEIYNYQ
+77 TITFNGEIYNYQ
-88 EIRDELI
+88 EIREELI
-95 SNGFAFRTKGDTEVL
+95 SNGFTFRTTGDTEVL
-110 LKAWECWG
+110 LRAWEYWG
-118 EACLNKLNGMFV
+118 EGCLDRLNGMFV

-164 SSSIASVAKQINQD
+164 SSSIASVAKQINTE

-215 CKLEGK
+215 CKLDGELK
-221 LNIETKI
+221 IETKR
-228 WYSLEEQVAKKRKE
+228 WYSLEEEVAKKRKE
-242 LELLSPSELIL
+242 LESLSSDELIS
-253 QGKTLL
+253 QGKALL
-259 ENSTKIRLRSDVPLA
+259 ESSTKIRLRSDVPLA

-289 TSKEVDHLM
+289 TAKEVDHLM

-310 EGPIINKFAK
+310 EGPVINKFAK

-325 VEYVHHS
+325 VEYIHHS
-332 YTAHEMGNI
+332 YTAQEMGNI
-341 YDQTMQAQESPFLGL
+341 YDQTMEAQESPFLGL

-389 RKFFVVALRK
+389 RKFFVVALKK

-418 MLVFEAK
+418 MLLFETK

-439 TTGKET
+439 TTGKDT
-445 SFLDCLPEMSLNL
+445 SFLDCLPEISLNL
-458 FENSSLS
+458 FENTSLS
-465 NRQISDIQKYSI
+465 DRQISDIQKYSI

-511 PDLLKIKNGYG
+511 PDLLKIKHGYG

-547 DVTQNWVNDGVGE
+547 DVTQNWVNAGVGE
-560 RIKSNILENKSKAKD
+560 RIQSNILENKNKVKD
-575 FVSDFSRLENSLTIE
+575 FVSDISRLEDALTIK
-590 NLNNGNVLNE
+590 NLNNSNILNE

-610 IKKPTLH
+610 IKKPTLQ
-617 S
+617 

>member
-15 NLDFKEGSDLHN
+15 NLNFEEGSDLHN

-42 DYADW
+42 EYENW
-47 TVTLAH
+47 SVTLAH
-53 SRLAIIDLSAV
+53 SRLAIIDLSGA
-64 SNQPMMSDDERYS
+64 SNQPMISDDERY
-77 LTYNGEIYNYQ
+77 TITFNGEIYNYQ
-88 EIRDELI
+88 EIREELI
-95 SNGFAFRTKGDTEVL
+95 TNGFTFRTTGDTEVL
-110 LKAWECWG
+110 LRSWECWG

-130 FGLFD
+130 FGIFD

-154 YTFFDGQLLF
+154 YTFFNDQLLF
-164 SSSIASVAKQINQD
+164 SSSIASVAKQINPE

-215 CKLEGK
+215 CTLDEKLK
-221 LNIETKI
+221 IETKT

-242 LELLSPSELIL
+242 LESLSSDELIS
-253 QGKTLL
+253 QGKALL

-289 TSKEVDHLM
+289 TSKGIDHLM

-325 VEYVHHS
+325 VEYIHHS
-332 YTAHEMGNI
+332 YTAQEMGNI
-341 YDQTMQAQESPFLGL
+341 YDQTMEAQESPFLGL

-389 RKFFVVALRK
+389 RKFFVVALKK

-418 MLVFEAK
+418 MLIFETK

-439 TTGKET
+439 TTGKDT
-445 SFLDCLPEMSLNL
+445 SFLDCLPEISLNL
-458 FENSSLS
+458 FENTSLS

-511 PDLLKIKNGYG
+511 PDLLKIKHGYG

-560 RIKSNILENKSKAKD
+560 RIQTNILENKNKVKD
-575 FVSDFSRLENSLTIE
+575 FVSNMSRLEDALTIR
-590 NLNNGNVLNE
+590 NLNNSNILNE

-610 IKKPTLH
+610 IKKPTLQ
-617 S
+617 